1 MLSAAN
7 SDSRLARA
15 SSEERARLILSG
27 LTLALVVL
35 ILDQGVDVGAGQLR
49 PGFGEESC
57 WFTSCTRALAI
68 FLYAPISAMLLTN
81 LALFVFAAVKLYQM
95 QRNIRESRRRSGFS
109 SGTQSVKRMV
119 SAEEESENVKRRFI
133 RQISTVSQRFSSKKS
148 RPSYDALKE
157 K

>member
-1 MLSAAN
+1 MAVSPSQESKADVN
-7 SDSRLARA
+7 D
-15 SSEERARLILSG
+15 RARLYGYTACFAGIPI
-27 LTLALVVL
+27 TLFSMLIIDALGQHSIYVW
-35 ILDQGVDVGAGQLR
+35 ICGAIGIA
-49 PGFGEESC
+49 
-57 WFTSCTRALAI
+57 T
-68 FLYAPISAMLLTN
+68 